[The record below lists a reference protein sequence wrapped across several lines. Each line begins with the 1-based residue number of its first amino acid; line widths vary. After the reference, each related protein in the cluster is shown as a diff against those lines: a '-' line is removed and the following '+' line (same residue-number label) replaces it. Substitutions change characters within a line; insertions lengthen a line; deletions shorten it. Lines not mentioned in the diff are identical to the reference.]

1 MPPNVVPRGG
11 LYTFARSVIIKYHQL
26 GGLKKTEVYSLTV
39 LEARGPKARCQQGH
53 TLSEALSGIV
63 PRYSPASGGDKPILG
78 SLVATSL
85 HSLLLPS
92 HGVLSASLFTLPS
105 SSHKENGHIG
115 SGPAL
120 VTSPSLDCICK
131 DQISKEGHSPRYQD
145 LGLQHI
151 FLEGHKPT
159 HNRHGIIYVAF
170 VSKMHS

>member
-1 MPPNVVPRGG
+1 MVPRGG
-11 LYTFARSVIIKYHQL
+11 LYTSVQVCHNKTPPS
-26 GGLKKTEVYSLTV
+26 GRLKKTEVSSPTV

-63 PRYSPASGGDKPILG
+63 PRHSPASGGDKPSLG
-78 SLVATSL
+78 SLAATSL

-105 SSHKENGHIG
+105 SSRKENSHIG
-115 SGPAL
+115 SGPAR
-120 VTSPSLDCICK
+120 VTSPSPDCICK

-145 LGLQHI
+145 SGLQHI

-159 HNRHGIIYVAF
+159 HSRHGIIYVAF